1 METKMKVLVIRGS
14 TKIANSVFMK
24 TMRKMGIDVSEYTEI
39 DNTSEV
45 TEEAVY
51 KLSGIIKERGIT
63 HLFSI
68 HLIFTAAIAAFDAG
82 IKYICYIWDAPYVKV
97 YSDLGRLDNC
107 WYSTFDKLDCKRWQE
122 AGLPHVLYQPLAVN
136 ADDFHKWNEKR
147 IKNYGSGRY
156 NHDVCF
162 VGQLYET
169 NLYDQNLHMIPPD
182 MREYFESIFEE
193 AAFKW
198 DGENR
203 IYGKTSQEIIDYIK
217 QHNQEFQLG
226 NISELDDLSFFEQ
239 VFLVRKIANIERTIL
254 LRTLAEEYDVTLY
267 TTNVTDKSIL
277 GNVKIMPP
285 VAAGE
290 KAGTVYSGSKINLNM
305 ALKGIE
311 GGTPQRVM
319 EIMASGGFVMSG
331 YCPET
336 AELFEEDREIVMF
349 KTPEELFEKV
359 DYYLGHDKER
369 REIAAR
375 GQEKVLTQY
384 TLEKKFRQ
392 LFDWVNEKDA
402 QMS

>member
-1 METKMKVLVIRGS
+1 MDSKMKILIVRGS
-14 TKIANSVFMK
+14 TEIANAVFMK
-24 TMRKMGIDVSEYTEI
+24 VMRKMGIDVSEYTEI
-39 DNTSEV
+39 DNTYEV
-45 TEEAVY
+45 SEEAVY
-51 KLSGIIKERGIT
+51 KLSDIIKERGIT

-68 HLIFTAAIAAFDAG
+68 HLIFTAAIAAYDAG

-107 WYSTFDKLDCKRWQE
+107 WYSTFDKLDCKRWQN

-136 ADDFHKWNEKR
+136 ADDFHKWNKKR
-147 IKNYGSGRY
+147 LKHYGSSRY
-156 NHDVCF
+156 IHDISF

-169 NLYDQNLHMIPPD
+169 NLYDQNLDMIPAE

-203 IYGKTSQEIIDYIK
+203 IYGKTSWEIINYIK
-217 QHNQEFQLG
+217 LHNEEFQIA
-226 NISELDDLSFFEQ
+226 NISDLDDLSYFEQ
-239 VFLVRKIANIERTIL
+239 FFLVRKVANIERTIL
-254 LRTLAEEYDVTLY
+254 LRTLAESYNVTLY
-267 TTNVTDKSIL
+267 TKNLKDETVL

-285 VAAGE
+285 VASGEAAGM
-290 KAGTVYSGSKINLNM
+290 VYAGSKINLNM

-319 EIMASGGFVMSG
+319 EVMASGGFLMSG

-336 AELFEEDREIVMF
+336 AELFEEDKEIVMF
-349 KTPEELFEKV
+349 KTPEELFEKA
-359 DYYLGHDKER
+359 DYYLHHDTER
-369 REIAAR
+369 REIARR

-384 TLEKKFRQ
+384 TLEKKFRK
-392 LFDWVNEKDA
+392 LFDWVEEKDA
-402 QMS
+402 

>member
-1 METKMKVLVIRGS
+1 MDSKMKILIVRGS
-14 TKIANSVFMK
+14 TEIANSVFMK
-24 TMRKMGIDVSEYTEI
+24 VMRKMGHDVTEYTEI
-39 DNTSEV
+39 DNTYEV
-45 TEEAVY
+45 SEEAVY

-107 WYSTFDKLDCKRWQE
+107 WYSTFDKLDCKRWQN

-136 ADDFHKWNEKR
+136 ADDFHKWNKKR
-147 IKNYGSGRY
+147 LKRYGSSRY
-156 NHDVCF
+156 IHDVSF

-169 NLYDQNLHMIPPD
+169 NLYDQNLDLIPAE

-203 IYGKTSQEIIDYIK
+203 IYGKTSWEIINYIK
-217 QHNQEFQLG
+217 LHSQEFQIA
-226 NISELDDLSFFEQ
+226 NISDLDDLSYFEQ
-239 VFLVRKIANIERTIL
+239 FFLVRKVANIERTIL
-254 LRTLAEEYDVTLY
+254 LRTLAEEYNVTLY
-267 TTNVTDKSIL
+267 TKPLKDESIL
-277 GNVKIMPP
+277 GNLKIMPP
-285 VAAGE
+285 VESGEAAGM
-290 KAGTVYSGSKINLNM
+290 VYAGSKINLNM

-319 EIMASGGFVMSG
+319 EVMASGGFLMSG

-336 AELFEEDREIVMF
+336 AELFEEDKEIVLF

-359 DYYLGHDKER
+359 DYYLHHDAER
-369 REIAAR
+369 REIARR

-384 TLEKKFRQ
+384 NLEKKFRK
-392 LFDWVNEKDA
+392 LFDWVEGKDA
-402 QMS
+402 

>member
-1 METKMKVLVIRGS
+1 MDSKMKILIVRGS
-14 TKIANSVFMK
+14 TEIANAVFMK
-24 TMRKMGIDVSEYTEI
+24 VMRKMGIDVSEYTEI
-39 DNTSEV
+39 DNTYEV
-45 TEEAVY
+45 SEEAVY
-51 KLSGIIKERGIT
+51 KLSDIIKERGIT

-68 HLIFTAAIAAFDAG
+68 HLIFTAAIAAYDAG

-107 WYSTFDKLDCKRWQE
+107 WYSTFDKLDCKRWQN

-136 ADDFHKWNEKR
+136 ADDFHKWNKKR
-147 IKNYGSGRY
+147 LKYYGSSRY
-156 NHDVCF
+156 IHDISF

-169 NLYDQNLHMIPPD
+169 NLYDQNLDMIPAE

-203 IYGKTSQEIIDYIK
+203 IYGKTSWEIINYIK
-217 QHNQEFQLG
+217 LHNEEFQIA
-226 NISELDDLSFFEQ
+226 NISDLDDLSYFEQ
-239 VFLVRKIANIERTIL
+239 FFLVRKVANIERTIL
-254 LRTLAEEYDVTLY
+254 LRTLAESYNVTLY
-267 TTNVTDKSIL
+267 TKNLKDETVL

-285 VAAGE
+285 VASGEAAGM
-290 KAGTVYSGSKINLNM
+290 VYAGSKINLNM

-319 EIMASGGFVMSG
+319 EVMASGGFLMSG

-336 AELFEEDREIVMF
+336 AELFEEDKEIVMF
-349 KTPEELFEKV
+349 KTPEELFEKA
-359 DYYLGHDKER
+359 DYYLHHDTER
-369 REIAAR
+369 REIARR

-384 TLEKKFRQ
+384 TLEKKFRK
-392 LFDWVNEKDA
+392 LFDWVEEKDA
-402 QMS
+402 

>member
-1 METKMKVLVIRGS
+1 MDSKMKILIVRGS
-14 TKIANSVFMK
+14 TEIANAVFMK
-24 TMRKMGIDVSEYTEI
+24 VMRKMGIDVSEYTEI
-39 DNTSEV
+39 DNTYEV
-45 TEEAVY
+45 SEEAVY
-51 KLSGIIKERGIT
+51 KLSDIIKKRGIT

-68 HLIFTAAIAAFDAG
+68 HLIFTAAIAAYDAG

-107 WYSTFDKLDCKRWQE
+107 WYSTFDKLDCKRWQN

-136 ADDFHKWNEKR
+136 ADDFHKWNKKR
-147 IKNYGSGRY
+147 LKHYGSSRY
-156 NHDVCF
+156 IHDISF

-169 NLYDQNLHMIPPD
+169 NLYDQNLDMIPAE

-203 IYGKTSQEIIDYIK
+203 IYGKTSWEIINYIK
-217 QHNQEFQLG
+217 LHNEEFQIA
-226 NISELDDLSFFEQ
+226 NISDLDDLSYFEQ
-239 VFLVRKIANIERTIL
+239 FFLVRKVANIERTIL
-254 LRTLAEEYDVTLY
+254 LRTLAESYNVTLY
-267 TTNVTDKSIL
+267 TKNLKDETVL

-285 VAAGE
+285 VASGEAAGM
-290 KAGTVYSGSKINLNM
+290 VYAGSKINLNM

-319 EIMASGGFVMSG
+319 EVMASGGFLMSG

-336 AELFEEDREIVMF
+336 AELFEEDKEIVMF
-349 KTPEELFEKV
+349 KTPEELFEKA
-359 DYYLGHDKER
+359 DYYLHHDTER
-369 REIAAR
+369 REIARR

-384 TLEKKFRQ
+384 TLEKKFRK
-392 LFDWVNEKDA
+392 LFDWVEEKDA
-402 QMS
+402 